1 MDECLVL
8 AEDLRT
14 QGSVMECVK
23 YYLLSSS
30 PELGLAIGLKHVKS
44 TLCYCC
50 CFFWLA
56 DLGFFI

>member
-8 AEDLRT
+8 AEDLRS

-23 YYLLSSS
+23 YYVLSSS

-44 TLCYCC
+44 TLYSR
-50 CFFWLA
+50 CFF
-56 DLGFFI
+56 D